1 MSYIKIE
8 SLQSGPF
15 NKNYNNVEFNIPAE
29 DYDFS
34 KSYLNFMCTVN
45 DNNAGKIAEVYL
57 TNGNN
62 DDVPVFSSSLVENIS
77 FETEQTPN
85 MINIRKHNIISQN
98 LKNYTLSRSDKLSL
112 ANSDIYGI
120 VGSRGY
126 KSTSLFRQI
135 NRLGNVPSRNIESS
149 VKADLSDFEGL
160 GQLMPLSKLGK
171 GRLHLELQ
179 PDLVKPHAFNM
190 LVL

>member
-8 SLQSGPF
+8 SLQCGPF
-15 NKNYNNVEFNIPAE
+15 NNNYNNVEFNIPAE

-34 KSYLNFMCTVN
+34 KSYLNFMCTVK

-98 LKNYTLSRSDKLSL
+98 LKNYTLSRSDKIV
-112 ANSDIYGI
+112 IYM
-120 VGSRGY
+120 V
-126 KSTSLFRQI
+126 LLVVVVI
-135 NRLGNVPSRNIESS
+135 NLLLYL
-149 VKADLSDFEGL
+149 D
-160 GQLMPLSKLGK
+160 KLI
-171 GRLHLELQ
+171 
-179 PDLVKPHAFNM
+179 D
-190 LVL
+190 